1 MKYLF
6 QLLWNE
12 NLEFRELLEMEKMQ
26 SISTLKL
33 VDWLE
38 FKANYISIFSYIV
51 ACKIGWKYR
60 TIYNTAIRTEDKQP
74 LNAIPERIH

>member
-6 QLLWNE
+6 QLH
-12 NLEFRELLEMEKMQ
+12 LEFRELLNMEKMQ

-38 FKANYISIFSYIV
+38 LKANYI
-51 ACKIGWKYR
+51 
-60 TIYNTAIRTEDKQP
+60 TILAIS
-74 LNAIPERIH
+74 